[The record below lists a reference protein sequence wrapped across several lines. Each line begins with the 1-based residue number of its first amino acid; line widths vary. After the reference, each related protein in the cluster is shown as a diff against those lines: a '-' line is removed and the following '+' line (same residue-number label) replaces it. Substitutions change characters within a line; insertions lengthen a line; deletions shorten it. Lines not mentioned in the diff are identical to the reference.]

1 MDSDLT
7 CGWTRF
13 PVLYILR
20 IRNESEEKLKEN

>member
-7 CGWTRF
+7 CVWTCF

-20 IRNESEEKLKEN
+20 IRNESEEKLKDD